1 MKRLLTLALLMVA
14 LPAAAAMYKWVD
26 KDGKVHYS
34 DQPPPDG
41 AKQSGVVNA
50 PMPSTSAPASAAPAP
65 EASAATKGPK
75 TAAEQEMEFR
85 KRRLEAAEA
94 DAKRQ
99 QDAQAAEEKK
109 RNCTQ
114 ATSRVT
120 ALQTGG
126 RITKHGSNGETVYL
140 SDGEIDR
147 ELVEARKIADS
158 WCK

>member
-1 MKRLLTLALLMVA
+1 MKRLLTLVLLVVA
-14 LPAAAAMYKWVD
+14 LPASAVMYKWVD
-26 KDGKVHYS
+26 KDGKIHYS
-34 DQPPPDG
+34 DQPPPEG
-41 AKQSGVVNA
+41 AKQSGVVNTPA
-50 PMPSTSAPASAAPAP
+50 PTTTPATAAPAEGAGAP
-65 EASAATKGPK
+65 PKGPK

-85 KRRLEAAEA
+85 KRRLVAAEA

-114 ATSRVT
+114 ANSRLT
-120 ALQTGG
+120 ALETGG
-126 RITKHGSNGETVYL
+126 RITKHGPDGETVYL
-140 SDGEIDR
+140 SDTEIAK